1 MSAEL
6 SGALACELPGATIAA
21 LHVYPERSQAQAM
34 ATEAQICFLDVT
46 TDAAAASDIMA
57 SLAAELPYLSVIVL
71 LRSND
76 PDLILKCL
84 RRGATEFLLQP
95 FTHEQLAVVLAK
107 LARFRSGLSG
117 ARPGG
122 KVYCVLPAKG
132 SSGATTLA
140 CTLAFAFRRLNGGRV
155 LLADLDGLAGTV
167 AFTLKLKSHYSFIDA
182 VRHAGALEADV
193 WKALITPSQGID
205 VMLSPDNAVDC
216 YAEELDPAPL
226 VASARQSYDT
236 IVLDAGGVYGGW
248 NLGLARL
255 ADELMLVTT
264 NERPALDATG
274 RALDY
279 LERNGVSRSK
289 PRLLVSRYHP
299 KLGPEEAAVGKAL
312 GVLVSCALP
321 RDCETVW
328 KALMD
333 GKPVPPASRFGRTA
347 AELARTLSGR
357 TTRAPKRSMLSS
369 LLGLRRRWLGFV
381 SS

>member
-6 SGALACELPGATIAA
+6 SGALAHELPGAEIAA
-21 LHVYPERSQAQAM
+21 LHVYPEPGQARAM
-34 ATEAQICFLDVT
+34 AAEAQVSFLDVT
-46 TDAAAASDIMA
+46 TDAAAASDILA
-57 SLAAELPYLSVIVL
+57 SLSAELPHLPVIVL
-71 LRSND
+71 LLSND

-84 RRGATEFLLQP
+84 RRGAAEFLLQP

-107 LARFRSGLSG
+107 LARFRGGLTAG
-117 ARPGG
+117 AHRGG
-122 KVYCVLPAKG
+122 KIYCVLPAKG
-132 SSGATTLA
+132 ASGATTLA
-140 CTLAFAFRRLNGGRV
+140 CNLAFALRRLNGGRV

-167 AFTLKLKSHYSFIDA
+167 AFTLKLKSPYSFIDA
-182 VRHAGALEADV
+182 VSHAGALEADV

-205 VMLSPDNAVDC
+205 VLLSPDSAVDC
-216 YAEELDPAPL
+216 YVEELDPTPL

-264 NERPALDATG
+264 NELPALDATG
-274 RALDY
+274 RALNY

-289 PRLLVSRYHP
+289 PRLLLGRYYP
-299 KLGPEEAAVGKAL
+299 KLGPDEAAVAKTL
-312 GVLVSCALP
+312 GVPVSGVLP
-321 RDCETVW
+321 RDCETIR

-333 GKPVPPASRFGRTA
+333 GKPAPPASRFGRAA

-357 TTRAPKRSMLSS
+357 TARAPKRSMLSS
-369 LLGLRRRWLGFV
+369 LRSLLAIHAR
-381 SS
+381 